1 MPKII
6 AASHALPPHIA
17 HQTVVRDL
25 VAGIFANQV
34 EELERLLA
42 IFDNARIDTRQ
53 FMMPLDW
60 YLRPHLAAER
70 TRIYQEEGLKL
81 MVQAAGRCLEKAGCA
96 PAEINQI
103 IVVSSTGHATPTLD
117 AHLINELGLN
127 PTTTRLP
134 LWGLGCAGG
143 AAGLARAADY
153 CRAYPE
159 HRVLVVALE
168 CCSLTFMAADV
179 SKKNLVATAL
189 FADGAAAALVAG
201 DRTPEAGVRV
211 LASRSQ
217 LFPESYRIMGWDFVG
232 QEMQLVLSPRL
243 PTLIRQE
250 LRPLIDDFFAGQGID
265 RTEVPHFIT
274 HPGGARIIDVYR
286 DVLELRGDELALTE
300 AALRNHGNVSSV
312 SVLLVLEAWLASSAR
327 QTTGYGLLSAFG
339 PGFSAELLLLGV
351 E

>member
-1 MPKII
+1 MSKII

-17 HQTVVRDL
+17 HQSVIREL
-25 VAGIFANQV
+25 VQGLFSNRVA
-34 EELERLLA
+34 ELERLLA
-42 IFDNARIDTRQ
+42 IFDHARIDTRQ

-60 YLRPHLAAER
+60 YLAPHPPAER
-70 TRIYQEEGLKL
+70 TRIYQEQGLEL

-117 AHLINELGLN
+117 AHLINRLGLRPN
-127 PTTTRLP
+127 TTRLP

-143 AAGLARAADY
+143 AAALARAVDY

-159 HRVLVVALE
+159 QHVLVVALE

-189 FADGAAAALVAG
+189 FADGAAAALVSG
-201 DRTPEAGVRV
+201 DHTKRLGPQM

-217 LFPESYRIMGWDFVG
+217 LFPDTYRIMGWDFVG

-250 LRPLIDDFFAGQGID
+250 LRPLIDDFFTAHGVN
-265 RTEVPHFIT
+265 RAEVRHFIT
-274 HPGGARIIDVYR
+274 HPGGARVIDVYR
-286 DVLELRGDELALTE
+286 DVLDLHGDELALTE
-300 AALRNHGNVSSV
+300 AALREHGNVSSV
-312 SVLLVLEAWLASSAR
+312 SVLLVLEAWLASNPS
-327 QTTGYGLLSAFG
+327 QTPGYGLISAFG
-339 PGFSAELLLLGV
+339 PGFSAELLLLQV

>member
-17 HQTVVRDL
+17 PQSVVRKL
-25 VAGIFANQV
+25 VQGLFVNQV
-34 EELERLLA
+34 AELERLLA
-42 IFDNARIDTRQ
+42 IFDHARIDTRQ

-60 YLRPHLAAER
+60 YLAPHPPQER
-70 TRIYQEEGLKL
+70 TCIYQEQGLEL
-81 MVQAAGRCLEKAGCA
+81 MVQAAGRCLEQAGCA
-96 PAEINQI
+96 PEEVDQI

-117 AHLINELGLN
+117 ARLINRLGLR

-143 AAGLARAADY
+143 AAGLARAVDH

-159 HRVLVVALE
+159 HHVLLVALE
-168 CCSLTFMAADV
+168 CCSLTFMAADL

-201 DRTPEAGVRV
+201 DSTGKAGPRV
-211 LASRSQ
+211 LATRSQ
-217 LFPESYRIMGWDFVG
+217 LFPDSYRIMGWDFVG

-243 PTLIRQE
+243 PMLIRQE
-250 LRPLIDDFFAGQGID
+250 LRPLIDDFLAEQGISLAG
-265 RTEVPHFIT
+265 VQHYIT
-274 HPGGARIIDVYR
+274 HPGGARVIDVYR
-286 DVLELRGDELALTE
+286 DVLELHGDELGLTE
-300 AALRNHGNVSSV
+300 AALRDHGNISSV
-312 SVLLVLEAWLASSAR
+312 SVLLVLEAWLASAAR
-327 QTTGYGLLSAFG
+327 LTPGYGLLSAFG
-339 PGFSAELLLLGV
+339 PGFSAELLLLQV